1 MAQRAPGTV
10 AREPDPA
17 VVFWR
22 YAIFW
27 LLFFGLLFFVAL
39 FGVVAEA

>member
-1 MAQRAPGTV
+1 MAQRAPG
-10 AREPDPA
+10 APA
-17 VVFWR
+17 PGPAAATVFWR

>member
-1 MAQRAPGTV
+1 MAQRAPV
-10 AREPDPA
+10 SPAREA
-17 VVFWR
+17 TATTVFWR

-27 LLFFGLLFFVAL
+27 LLFFGLLFFIAL

>member
-1 MAQRAPGTV
+1 MAQRAPGTA
-10 AREPDPA
+10 AREPGPA
-17 VVFWR
+17 AVFWR

-27 LLFFGLLFFVAL
+27 LVFFGLLFFIAL